1 MNEIEIIKDE
11 AQYQSYL
18 KRIEE
23 LWDNVELGTKEGKEF
38 ELLCLLVEKYE
49 DEHYP
54 IPNPDPIEAIKF
66 RMDQQGLKPKDLVQF
81 IGHKSTVSK
90 VLKRQRDLTVE
101 MIRNLSKGLNIPAD
115 MLIGPISS

>member
-1 MNEIEIIKDE
+1 MKYLEIIKDE
-11 AQYQSYL
+11 SQYNSYL

-23 LWDNVELGTKEGKEF
+23 LWDTVKPGTAESNEF

-49 DEHYP
+49 DEHFP

-90 VLKRQRDLTVE
+90 VLKKQRDLTVE
-101 MIRNLSKGLNIPAD
+101 MIRNLSKGLNIPAE
-115 MLIGPISS
+115 MLLG